1 MAQYNVIIRKKLN
14 HYQNHFTSFGLN
26 LEMAVPKTISTSFKQ
41 HFMKKN
47 AALFLSFLLAAF
59 SSFAQSTI
67 AGFSKSSAEA
77 QSAAEKN
84 FDAGLSA
91 KNVDDFIKTLSA
103 VPHHVASPGGDAN
116 IKFIADKFK
125 SWGYDTEVE
134 TFYVLFPTP
143 VTRELSMTGTRPFRA
158 SLKEPML
165 AADATSGQ
173 SGQLPVYNCWSADG
187 DVISELVFVNYGVP
201 ADYEMLERMGIDVKG
216 KIVIA
221 KYGRSWRGIKP
232 KVAQEHGAIG
242 CIIYSDPKEDGYYQ
256 GDVYPK
262 GPFRPE
268 LGVQRGS
275 VEDIPIYPGDPLT
288 PGVGATKDAKRLDR
302 KDASN
307 LLKIPVIPIS
317 YADALPLL
325 QGLEGQVV
333 PEGWRGALPITY
345 HVGPSKN
352 KVHLKL
358 SFDWQVRPISNII
371 ARLKGGELPDQ
382 WVIRGNHHDAW
393 VNGAADPISG
403 LAAMMEEARSVSEMV
418 KTGYKPKR
426 TIVYCAWD
434 AEEPGLMGSTEWV
447 EYHADELQQK
457 AVIYI
462 NSDGNGRGF
471 LDAGGSQSLEPAFT
485 EIMKDVQDPQTKVS
499 VFERRKSADI
509 VGAVSAQ
516 RKKDL
521 IKKNIYELE
530 ALGSGSDFSPFA
542 QHIGIPSMN
551 IGFGGEDDGGE
562 YHSIYDSYDLYKRFK
577 DPTFEY
583 GVALAKVAGRT
594 TLRFANAEALPFDY
608 RNLQKTIGKYV
619 TEVIAL
625 ADNMREN
632 TALENQLIKEK
643 YYSLSN
649 NVTAPLLPPVA
660 KAEVPFLNFGSLQN
674 AVAAL
679 EKATTN
685 LNDAINKT
693 DIPAAKKEEL
703 NKKLYQAEQNLL
715 TKEGLPRRGWYRHA
729 VYAPGFYTGYGVK
742 TLPGIREAIEQ
753 RNFKEAQ
760 EQIEVAAGAIDKLT
774 IYLNNA
780 VIGL

>member
-1 MAQYNVIIRKKLN
+1 
-14 HYQNHFTSFGLN
+14 
-26 LEMAVPKTISTSFKQ
+26 
-41 HFMKKN
+41 MKKN
-47 AALFLSFLLAAF
+47 AALFLSFLLVAAT
-59 SSFAQSTI
+59 SFAQSSIT
-67 AGFSKSSAEA
+67 GFSKANAEA
-77 QSAAEKN
+77 QSATEKK
-84 FDAGLSA
+84 FDANLSA
-91 KNVDDFIKTLSA
+91 KNVDQFIKDLSA
-103 VPHHVASPGGDAN
+103 VPHHVASPGGEAN
-116 IKFIADKFK
+116 TKYIADKFR

-143 VTRELSMTGTRPFRA
+143 VTRELSMSGTKNFKA

-165 AADATSGQ
+165 KEDATSGQ

-187 DVISELVFVNYGVP
+187 DVTSELVFVNYGVP
-201 ADYEMLERMGIDVKG
+201 ADYEKLARMGVDVKG

-221 KYGRSWRGIKP
+221 KYGQSWRGIKP

-268 LGVQRGS
+268 LGAQRGS
-275 VEDIPIYPGDPLT
+275 VEDMPVYPGDPLT
-288 PGVGATKDAKRLDR
+288 PGIGATKDAKRLDR
-302 KDASN
+302 KDAAN

-325 QGLEGQVV
+325 QSLEGQVA

-345 HVGPSKN
+345 HVGPSIN

-358 SFDWQVRPISNII
+358 SFDWQVRPIHNII
-371 ARLKGGELPDQ
+371 AKMKGSELPDQ

-393 VNGAADPISG
+393 VNGAGDPVSG
-403 LAAMMEEARSVSEMV
+403 LAALMEEARSVGEMV

-426 TIVYCAWD
+426 TIMYCAWD
-434 AEEPGLMGSTEWV
+434 GEEPGLLGSTEWV

-457 AVIYI
+457 AVLYI

-471 LDAGGSQSLEPAFT
+471 VDAGGSQALEPAFT
-485 EIMKDVQDPQTKVS
+485 EIVKDVQDPKTKVS
-499 VFERRKSADI
+499 VFDRKKSADI
-509 VGAVSAQ
+509 VEAGSVQ
-516 RKKDL
+516 KKKEL
-521 IKKNIYELE
+521 IAKNTFDLE

-551 IGFGGEDDGGE
+551 LGFGGEDGDGQ

-594 TLRFANAEALPFDY
+594 TLRFANAETLPFDF
-608 RNLQKTIGKYV
+608 RNLQKTISKYV
-619 TEVIAL
+619 TEVMAL
-625 ADNMREN
+625 SNDMREN
-632 TALENQLIKEK
+632 TAVENQLIKEK
-643 YYSLSN
+643 YYSIAN
-649 NVTAPLLPPVA
+649 NVTASMLPPVA

-679 EKATTN
+679 EKAASS
-685 LNDAINKT
+685 LNDAITKA
-693 DIPAAKKEEL
+693 DIPASKREAL
-703 NKKLYQAEQNLL
+703 NQKLYKAEQTLL

-729 VYAPGFYTGYGVK
+729 IYAPGFYTGYGVK

-753 RNFKEAQ
+753 RDFKEAQ
-760 EQIEVAAGAIDKLT
+760 EQIEVAAGAISQLAA
-774 IYLNNA
+774 YLNDA
-780 VIGL
+780 AK